1 MSFIR
6 RIRGGISRMR
16 EREKTS
22 KSQERK
28 EEKKRKEKR
37 RKDEARSQ
45 NKERNT
51 CSAFHGAAS
60 QEFRREGV

>member
-1 MSFIR
+1 
-6 RIRGGISRMR
+6 MR